1 MLRPGVID
9 VSIGR
14 PIDNTQVFIV
24 NAALQPQPAGI
35 PGELLIGGD
44 GLADGYHDRGDL
56 TADRF
61 ISDLPSSISHLSP
74 RLYRM
79 HSCATRRIRRHC
91 WSNGGNTVSGRH
103 VFKRCRLF
111 FMYAVSHGLLLP
123 IQRIRRCY
131 IVPSW

>member
-1 MLRPGVID
+1 MHCGIDWNLRICDWLYGSDAMP
-9 VSIGR
+9 SR
-14 PIDNTQVFIV
+14 
-24 NAALQPQPAGI
+24 
-35 PGELLIGGD
+35 LI
-44 GLADGYHDRGDL
+44 
-56 TADRF
+56 F
-61 ISDLPSSISHLSP
+61 LSP

-79 HSCATRRIRRHC
+79 HTCTTGRIRRHR

-103 VFKRCRLF
+103 FFKRCRLF